1 MTHLASGTIGC
12 RNLYKVISPQE
23 KRWAEIYD
31 NASEAVRAMRSHPK
45 NRLIV
50 SLWST
55 KESHYY
61 GSIEITEIA
70 RLFIDGRANG

>member
-1 MTHLASGTIGC
+1 MIHLESGTIGC
-12 RNLYKVISPQE
+12 RTLYKVLSPRE

-31 NASEAVRAMRSHPK
+31 NAPEAASALRAHPN

-61 GSIEITEIA
+61 GSIEITEIT
-70 RLFIDGRANG
+70 RLLIDGEGE